1 MPGNCFGNQHA
12 CRPVPLFANQGCAPL
27 ECWERQKPHTAPAPC
42 AEARLRSGPA
52 GAGQPRRRFGQAM
65 AGPGGPRR
73 HGYPLGRLL
82 QLQRRT
88 APAVAR
94 RPLGLAPARAQPAR
108 ALRTTHAGDHPQ
120 SRCCRRQSRWALAS
134 GGLHFGR
141 HPLRLGR
148 HATRRHARVKA
159 LQWCRRPANST
170 RPPTPAAASA
180 LQVMIPQGALPTPGE
195 VGCAPE
201 TARQ

>member
-1 MPGNCFGNQHA
+1 MNARKLFWQPA
-12 CRPVPLFANQGCAPL
+12 CLSPSAAVC
-27 ECWERQKPHTAPAPC
+27 
-42 AEARLRSGPA
+42 
-52 GAGQPRRRFGQAM
+52 QPRLCTSRVLGAPKAPHRSCSLCRSKAAQW
-65 AGPGGPRR
+65 AGWGRPTKKALWAGYGGPRR

-159 LQWCRRPANST
+159 LQWCRRPANSKASSSF
-170 RPPTPAAASA
+170 PA
-180 LQVMIPQGALPTPGE
+180 
-195 VGCAPE
+195 
-201 TARQ
+201 